1 MHGQEAVCMGILDA
15 LVRISWHFP
24 PLGPGSSSLA
34 CLAKLRT
41 GAEPARYSA
50 MALVLAS
57 GFGFS
62 GLVCAAAMGVA
73 LAVPVGL
80 LAFALPFAF
89 LLRLPALE
97 LAGRT
102 AEMETD
108 LPFFLRTAGML
119 VEMGVP
125 FQRALELAADG
136 DGALAQEIRHVGSE
150 VRDGVGL
157 PRALSSLA
165 MAYGSLP
172 LKRALSQLLSAYETG
187 GGGRDLRKIGDEL
200 LAVERH
206 GLREYSARS
215 AMFGLF
221 FMMTSAILPTFFL
234 VYAVLGGFAFGS
246 SLGQPEI
253 ALGLLV
259 AFPAMSVLIALV
271 SRASMPRSA
280 FAGSGGFDVRM
291 LLPGAVFLAGFLL
304 LPGFQLPVLAAGVL
318 LAAWFAYSGHARDKR
333 VEEVE
338 AQLPDALFSV
348 SGLPKST
355 RVERIFELMESGGHG
370 AMSEEAAKS
379 GRQLAMNL
387 KSDAVLDDFGART
400 RSAMVRRAALMMK
413 QMVATN
419 SLDRLSALA
428 DDMLAAFQVK
438 RERAQMFAMQKY
450 TLMAGALLIPLILK
464 TALALLGSMGG
475 LFSGA
480 VVPGADG
487 SGGMGV
493 GTDAEGAD
501 VDGTG
506 GPGTATVAATVAFAS
521 SMVPPYL
528 VIYALVCS
536 AVIADAEGKRS
547 SAAFYFAVLAAAG
560 LLAFHFINL

>member
-1 MHGQEAVCMGILDA
+1 MGILDA
-15 LVRISWHFP
+15 LVGISWYFP

-50 MALVLAS
+50 MALALAA

-62 GLVCAAAMGVA
+62 GLLCAAVMGVA
-73 LAVPVGL
+73 LAVPAGL
-80 LAFALPFAF
+80 LAFALSFAF

-150 VRDGVGL
+150 VRDGAGL

-165 MAYGSLP
+165 VAYGSLP

-187 GGGRDLRKIGDEL
+187 GGGRELRKIGDEL

-246 SLGQPEI
+246 SLGRPEI

-280 FAGSGGFDVRM
+280 FSGSGGFDARM
-291 LLPGAVFLAGFLL
+291 LLPGGVFLAGFLL

-318 LAAWFAYSGHARDKR
+318 LAAWFAYSGHARDMR

-379 GRQLAMNL
+379 RRQLAMNL

-475 LFSGA
+475 LFDGA
-480 VVPGADG
+480 PATGVEGIGLGAGADG
-487 SGGMGV
+487 AGV
-493 GTDAEGAD
+493 
-501 VDGTG
+501 
-506 GPGTATVAATVAFAS
+506 PGTATVAATVAFAS

-547 SAAFYFAVLAAAG
+547 SAAFYFAVLAAIG